1 MQPTAL
7 LRSELAN
14 YQILSDQLKAQFV
27 DIDDETLRDTLE
39 GISDLSP
46 LIGQIVRSALEDE
59 ALIGAL
65 KTRIADMGER
75 LERFKLRAQKK
86 RALVCWAM
94 GRAGMER
101 LQAEDFSVSLRAGAQ
116 HLEIVDEAQIP
127 AEFLIPQPP
136 RVDRAALLCR
146 LKAGQTISGAA
157 LGYGEPHIS
166 VRVK

>member
-1 MQPTAL
+1 MTTTEL
-7 LRSELAN
+7 LRSELHH
-14 YQILSDQLKAQFV
+14 YLILGDQLKAQYAE
-27 DIDDETLRDTLE
+27 IDDETLRDTLE
-39 GISDLSP
+39 GISDLP
-46 LIGQIVRSALEDE
+46 QLIQEVVRSALEDE

-65 KTRIADMGER
+65 KTRMGDMGER
-75 LERFKLRAQKK
+75 LERFKLRAEKK